1 MLWVCGSYQISSDR
15 QVVGKRKKL
24 LEDMAAAMEMEIQPK
39 LKIFGNEEV
48 QSGLKSLK
56 EQLEANALQHEG
68 EWYNEDANFQI
79 AVQQTMAAKQSV
91 LADAERLS
99 LSAESIDLSGWSLDD
114 PVHRT
119 RFDVWLQSEAVATII
134 M

>member
-1 MLWVCGSYQISSDR
+1 
-15 QVVGKRKKL
+15 
-24 LEDMAAAMEMEIQPK
+24 MEMEIQPK
-39 LKIFGNEEV
+39 LKIFGDEGV

-91 LADAERLS
+91 LADVERLS

-119 RFDVWLQSEAVATII
+119 GFTSWLQSEAVATTV